1 MSNGMLATGKKLV
14 TEAGEQVTVGELFGS
29 GGQGEVYRVSTVR
42 GDRAV
47 KWYYPQL
54 ADARQRHILEGLIE
68 KGWDDD
74 RFLWPRSIVMD
85 PDGKEPGFGYLMD
98 VRPARFQD
106 LPALFRRDPS
116 VKEATMRTLVTV
128 ALHTVEAYRALHSKG
143 IAYRDI
149 NWGNIFFDPRT
160 GDVLVCDND
169 NAVVEGGTAGVA
181 GTMDFMAP
189 ELVRGD
195 RGAQPGTQTDLHSL
209 AVLLFLLLMN
219 EHPFNGALAMRIH
232 CMGEAAKRKLY
243 GTDPVFVYD
252 PADTR
257 NRPVAGEQPTVIA
270 TWAALPQ
277 ILRDLFVQ
285 TFTDGLRTPAKRVRE
300 TQWRDALSQVLDAIT
315 QCRGCGRQNLTQ
327 PDGTPPDCWKCGRPL
342 QLPPRLELV
351 TATGTT
357 LRTRRGIRLDP
368 SARVYAHHLDGDP
381 DRHDF
386 RAIVGEVTEHP
397 KQRGRY
403 GLTNR
408 TQNVW
413 TVRKDDGSVR
423 EVEPGRTIALQSGL
437 LLEFGGGVEAE
448 VKE

>member
-1 MSNGMLATGKKLV
+1 MVNGMLAAGKTLVAESGEKLKV
-14 TEAGEQVTVGELFGS
+14 AELFGS
-29 GGQGEVYRVSTVR
+29 GGQGEVYRVMTPT

-54 ADARQRHILEGLIE
+54 ADARQRDILEGLIA

-85 PDGKEPGFGYLMD
+85 PEGKQPGFGYLMD
-98 VRPARFQD
+98 VRPARFCD

-116 VKEATMRTLVTV
+116 VAAATMRTLVTV
-128 ALHTVEAYRALHSKG
+128 ALHTVEAYRALHSRG

-169 NAVVEGGTAGVA
+169 NAVVEGAEAGVA

-195 RGAQPGTQTDLHSL
+195 KGTQPGTQSDLHSL
-209 AVLLFLLLMN
+209 AVLLFYLLMN
-219 EHPFNGALAMRIH
+219 DHPLNGALELNIRCLDM
-232 CMGEAAKRKLY
+232 AAKRKLY

-252 PADTR
+252 PKDTR
-257 NRPVAGEQPTVIA
+257 NRPVPSEQPTVVA
-270 TWAALPQ
+270 SWNALPQ
-277 ILRDLFVQ
+277 ILRDLFVR
-285 TFTDGLRTPAKRVRE
+285 TFTDGLHNPSRRVRE
-300 TQWRDALSQVLDAIT
+300 SQWREALSQVLDAIT
-315 QCRGCGRQNLTQ
+315 QCGACGKQNLTQ
-327 PDGTPPDCWKCGRPL
+327 PDGAPPDCWKCRTTL
-342 QLPPRLELV
+342 TLPPRLELV
-351 TATGTT
+351 TGTGA
-357 LRTRRGIRLDP
+357 LRTRRGIRLAP
-368 SARVYAHHLDGDP
+368 SARVYAHHLREDP

-386 RAIVGEVTEHP
+386 TAVVGEVTEHP
-397 KQRGRY
+397 QQRGRF

-408 TQNVW
+408 TKSVW
-413 TVRKDDGSVR
+413 TARKDDGTVR
-423 EVEPGRTIALQSGL
+423 DVDPGKTIALRTGL
-437 LLEFGGGVEAE
+437 LIEFGGGTEAV